1 LKLRNFIYLDTQKLY
16 SIYSQL
22 FNGFTESFI
31 SESSNIET
39 KGENQKGPLG
49 SGHSLNDLLEVAS
62 KSVEKKFLHDQAY
75 SKLENYLEEELLLQE
90 VISNSTEVTVDLLEG
105 KPFVK
110 IKALVR
116 FDNYEKIKNFF
127 RDFNKIGLAIS
138 SLSHFEKV
146 KGLVATLEEEKSL
159 LRDKGKIREI
169 EQKINNLKDFKE
181 IAKSTGLQQDSAF
194 LEQLTTIMQFGY
206 DNEFALSQEIDSK
219 VFTTYL
225 NREFLRESPEL
236 IVRKYHQASFKEIV
250 VIGSISQNGL
260 IENQYQHNEKAD
272 FANMREALD
281 NLLGMYVGVEK
292 SITGLMRNEIVIDPI
307 AAYFELN

>member
-1 LKLRNFIYLDTQKLY
+1 MLKLRNFIYLDTQKLY

-39 KGENQKGPLG
+39 KGESQKGPLG

-75 SKLENYLEEELLLQE
+75 SKLENYLEEKLLLQ
-90 VISNSTEVTVDLLEG
+90 VISNSTQVTIDLLEG

-127 RDFNKIGLAIS
+127 RDFNKIGLAIAT
-138 SLSHFEKV
+138 LSNFEKV
-146 KGLVATLEEEKSL
+146 KGLVAILEEQKSL
-159 LRDKGKIREI
+159 VRDKGKIREI

-181 IAKSTGLQQDSAF
+181 VAKNTGLQQDSSF

-225 NREFLRESPEL
+225 NRDFLRESPEL
-236 IVRKYHQASFKEIV
+236 IVRKGFVA
-250 VIGSISQNGL
+250 
-260 IENQYQHNEKAD
+260 
-272 FANMREALD
+272 
-281 NLLGMYVGVEK
+281 
-292 SITGLMRNEIVIDPI
+292 
-307 AAYFELN
+307 